1 MFQKE
6 LDILPQRVSPIKV
19 EENSSAA
26 FRPIQ
31 YLGSKLR
38 LVKEISEIIE
48 SNKTSNLVCDL
59 FSGSGVVSHYLA
71 KKNDV
76 ISLDI
81 QYYSTVIS
89 SALINGRRFSKSEIS
104 SFIGEAKSNP
114 LYSNLQF
121 IYEPLTSLEESLLK
135 SKLISDNDKLKFAE
149 FVENCS
155 VYSYLKSNNS
165 YSVTEKKNFVRTALR
180 KFDERFKAA
189 SEPAKKFSYC
199 SFYYG
204 GVYFSFKQSIM
215 IDALLFK
222 INELKSIDEAKYSI
236 LLASL
241 LSTLSEIVA
250 TVGKQFAQPMK
261 LTDKN
266 NKPKTLLASRAV
278 RDRNYDVETIFT
290 KWVNEYSN
298 NCFQQ
303 TNNKS
308 ITSDYKYFLDNCN
321 ENIGCFYADPPY
333 TIDHYSRFYH
343 ILESIALYDYPEL
356 AAMNKSNVGNVIM
369 KGLYRVERHQSL
381 FCIPSQAK
389 RAFADLFQG
398 ASKFNCPLLLSYSP
412 FEENTTNRPRLLSI
426 NEIISLAKNYYE
438 NVEVI
443 QVKEHQHRK
452 LNKAQNN
459 TESLKN
465 GEVMILCK
473 QTKN

>member
-1 MFQKE
+1 MFQSE
-6 LDILPQRVSPIKV
+6 LDIYTHSVSDTNV
-19 EENSSAA
+19 ENNG

-38 LVKEISEIIE
+38 LVKEISEIVE

-59 FSGSGVVSHYLA
+59 FSGSGVVSHFLA
-71 KKNDV
+71 NKNAV

-89 SALINGRRFSKSEIS
+89 SALINGRKFSKEEIT
-104 SFIGEAKSNP
+104 SFIKEATDNAIFSD
-114 LYSNLQF
+114 LQF
-121 IYEPLTSLEESLLK
+121 MYEPLTSLEESLLK
-135 SKLISDNDKLKFAE
+135 SKLASDDDKLKFAS

-155 VYSYLKSNNS
+155 VYSYLKSNNLFPD
-165 YSVTEKKNFVRTALR
+165 TENIVLTALK
-180 KFDERFKAA
+180 KFEERFKAA
-189 SEPAKKFSYC
+189 TELSRKTSYC
-199 SFYYG
+199 SLYYG
-204 GVYFSFKQSIM
+204 GVYFSFRQSIM

-222 INELKSIDEAKYSI
+222 INELKSIDKPKYSI

-266 NKPKTLLASRAV
+266 NKPKKLLASRSV
-278 RDRNYDVETIFT
+278 RDRNYDVVTIFT
-290 KWVNEYSN
+290 KWLNEYSS

-303 TNNKS
+303 PTNKS
-308 ITSDYKYFLDNCN
+308 ITSDYKYFLDNCK

-356 AAMNKSNVGNVIM
+356 ATMNKSNVGNVIM
-369 KGLYRVERHQSL
+369 KGLYRVDRHQSL
-381 FCIPSQAK
+381 FCVPSQVK
-389 RAFADLFQG
+389 GAFTDLFEG

-412 FEENTTNRPRLLSI
+412 FEENTTHRPRLLSI
-426 NEIISLAKNYYE
+426 DEIISLANKYYE
-438 NVEVI
+438 SVEVI
-443 QVKEHQHRK
+443 EIKQHQHRK
-452 LNKAQNN
+452 LNQAKNN
-459 TESLKN
+459 TEALKH

>member
-1 MFQKE
+1 MIQAE
-6 LDILPQRVSPIKV
+6 LDIFPLCDTTTKVSQNV
-19 EENSSAA
+19 NSA

-38 LVKEISEIIE
+38 LVKEISEIVE
-48 SNKTSNLVCDL
+48 ANKTSNLVCDL

-71 KKNDV
+71 NKNEV

-89 SALINGRRFSKSEIS
+89 SALINGRKFPESEIAT
-104 SFIGEAKSNP
+104 FINKAINNP
-114 LYSNLQF
+114 LFSELQF
-121 IYEPLTSLEESLLK
+121 IYEPLISLEDSLLK
-135 SKLISDNDKLKFAE
+135 SKLASDADKLKFAS

-155 VYSYLKSNNS
+155 VYSYLKSSNLF
-165 YSVTEKKNFVRTALR
+165 TESKTETFVLAAL
-180 KFDERFKAA
+180 KEFDKRFKEA
-189 SEPAKKFSYC
+189 SESARKLSYC

-215 IDALLFK
+215 IDALLAK
-222 INELKSIDEAKYSI
+222 INELKSIDEPKYSI

-266 NKPKTLLASRAV
+266 NKPKSLLASRSV
-278 RDRNYDVETIFT
+278 RDRNYDVKIIFA
-290 KWVNEYSN
+290 KWLNEYSN
-298 NCFQQ
+298 NCFQE

-308 ITSDYKYFLDNCN
+308 ITSDYKYFLDNCK
-321 ENIGCFYADPPY
+321 EDIGFIYADPPY

-356 AAMNKSNVGNVIM
+356 AAMNKSKVGNVIM
-369 KGLYRVERHQSL
+369 KGLYRVNRHQSL

-389 RAFADLFQG
+389 GAFTDLFQG

-412 FEENTTNRPRLLSI
+412 FEENLTHRPRLLSI
-426 NEIISLAKNYYE
+426 DEIISLANNFYE
-438 NVEVI
+438 SVEVI
-443 QVKEHQHRK
+443 EIKEHQHRK

-459 TESLKN
+459 SEALKN

-473 QTKN
+473 KTEN

>member
-1 MFQKE
+1 MFQKG
-6 LDILPQRVSPIKV
+6 LDILPQQVSPTKV
-19 EENSSAA
+19 EENNSSA

-38 LVKEISEIIE
+38 LVKEISGIIE

-89 SALINGRRFSKSEIS
+89 SALINGRRFSKSEIA
-104 SFIGEAKSNP
+104 SFISEAKSNP
-114 LYSNLQF
+114 LYSNLQN

-135 SKLISDNDKLKFAE
+135 SKLTSDNDKQKFAA

-165 YSVTEKKNFVRTALR
+165 SSVIEKENFVRTALR
-180 KFDERFKAA
+180 NFDERFKAA
-189 SEPAKKFSYC
+189 SERAKKISYC

-204 GVYFSFKQSIM
+204 GVYFSFRQSIM

-222 INELKSIDEAKYSI
+222 INEFKSIDEPKYSI

-266 NKPKTLLASRAV
+266 NKPKSLLASRAV

-290 KWVNEYSN
+290 KWVNEYSK

-303 TNNKS
+303 TNNRS

-426 NEIISLAKNYYE
+426 NEIISLAKIYYK

-443 QVKEHQHRK
+443 EVKEHQHRK

-459 TESLKN
+459 TEALKN

>member
-1 MFQKE
+1 MFQTE
-6 LDILPQRVSPIKV
+6 LDIFPPRVAPAKV
-19 EENSSAA
+19 GQNGNAA

-48 SNKTSNLVCDL
+48 SNKTSNRVCDL

-71 KKNDV
+71 NKNEV

-81 QYYSTVIS
+81 QYYSTIIS
-89 SALINGRRFSKSEIS
+89 SALINGRKFSKSEIA
-104 SFIGEAKSNP
+104 SFISEAKSNP
-114 LYSNLQF
+114 IFSDLQF

-135 SKLISDNDKLKFAE
+135 SKLASDDDKIKFAS

-155 VYSYLKSNNS
+155 VYSYLKSNNLFS
-165 YSVTEKKNFVRTALR
+165 ETDTENFVLTALK
-180 KFDERFKAA
+180 KFEERFKVA
-189 SEPAKKFSYC
+189 SELARKLSYC

-204 GVYFSFKQSIM
+204 GVYFSFRQSIM

-222 INELKSIDEAKYSI
+222 INELKSIDEPKYSI

-266 NKPKTLLASRAV
+266 NKPKTLLASRSV

-290 KWVNEYSN
+290 KWLNEYSN

-308 ITSDYKYFLDNCN
+308 ITSDYKYFLDNCK

-369 KGLYRVERHQSL
+369 KGLYRVDRHQSL

-389 RAFADLFQG
+389 GAFTDLFQG

-412 FEENTTNRPRLLSI
+412 FEENTTHRPRLLSI
-426 NEIISLAKNYYE
+426 DEIISLAKKFYE
-438 NVEVI
+438 SVEVI
-443 QVKEHQHRK
+443 EIKEHKHRK

-459 TESLKN
+459 SEALKN

>member
-1 MFQKE
+1 MSQVESF
-6 LDILPQRVSPIKV
+6 ILPNHVSSTNV
-19 EENSSAA
+19 EQNRNAA

-38 LVKEISEIIE
+38 LVNEISEIVE

-71 KKNDV
+71 HKNEV

-89 SALINGRRFSKSEIS
+89 SALINGRKFSKNEIL
-104 SFIGEAKSNP
+104 SFVKEVVSNP
-114 LYSNLQF
+114 VFSDLQF
-121 IYEPLTSLEESLLK
+121 IYEPLTDLEELLLK
-135 SKLISDNDKLKFAE
+135 TRLISDSDKLKFAS
-149 FVENCS
+149 FVDNCS
-155 VYSYLKSNNS
+155 VYSYLKSGALSTNTDS
-165 YSVTEKKNFVRTALR
+165 TTIVLAALR
-180 KFDERFKAA
+180 KFEKRYKA
-189 SEPAKKFSYC
+189 SNELSRKFSYC
-199 SFYYG
+199 SLYFG

-222 INELKSIDEAKYSI
+222 INELKFVDKPKYSI

-266 NKPKTLLASRAV
+266 DKPKTLLASRAL
-278 RDRNYDVETIFT
+278 RDRNFDVVTIFT
-290 KWVNEYSN
+290 KWLNQYSR
-298 NCFQQ
+298 NCFEQ
-303 TNNKS
+303 TTNKS
-308 ITSDYKYFLDNCN
+308 ITSDYKYFLDNCE

-356 AAMNKSNVGNVIM
+356 AVMNKSNAGNVIM
-369 KGLYRVERHQSL
+369 KGLYRVNRHQSL
-381 FCIPSQAK
+381 FCIPSQAN
-389 RAFADLFQG
+389 RAFTELFEG
-398 ASKFNCPLLLSYSP
+398 TSKFNCPLVLSYSP
-412 FEENTTNRPRLLSI
+412 FEKSTTHRPRLLSI
-426 NEIISLAKNYYE
+426 DEIVLLAKKYYKS
-438 NVEVI
+438 VEVI
-443 QVKEHQHRK
+443 KIKEHQHKK
-452 LNKAQNN
+452 LNQAKNN
-459 TESLKN
+459 SEALKN

-473 QTKN
+473 K

>member
-1 MFQKE
+1 MIQTE
-6 LDILPQRVSPIKV
+6 LDILPNLDSSTIAQ
-19 EENSSAA
+19 ENGSAA

-71 KKNDV
+71 NKNDV

-81 QYYSTVIS
+81 QYYSTIIS
-89 SALINGRRFSKSEIS
+89 SALINGKNISKSEII
-104 SFIGEAKSNP
+104 SFISEAKSNP
-114 LYSNLQF
+114 IFTNLQF
-121 IYEPLTSLEESLLK
+121 IYEPLTSLEESLFK
-135 SKLISDNDKLKFAE
+135 SKLASDDEKIKFAE

-155 VYSYLKSNNS
+155 VYSYLKSSNPFS
-165 YSVTEKKNFVRTALR
+165 ETETNNFVLTALK
-180 KFDERFKAA
+180 KFEARYKAA
-189 SEPAKKFSYC
+189 SEFEQRISYC
-199 SFYYG
+199 SLYYG
-204 GVYFSFKQSIM
+204 GVYFSFRQSIM

-222 INELKSIDEAKYSI
+222 INKQKSIDHPKYKI
-236 LLASL
+236 LLAAL

-261 LTDKN
+261 LTDKS
-266 NKPKTLLASRAV
+266 NKPKILLASRSV
-278 RDRNYDVETIFT
+278 RDRNYDVESIFT

-308 ITSDYKYFLDNCN
+308 ITSDYKYFLDNCK

-356 AAMNKSNVGNVIM
+356 AEMNKSKVGNVIM
-369 KGLYRVERHQSL
+369 KGLYRVDRHQSL

-389 RAFADLFQG
+389 GAFIDLFQG

-412 FEENTTNRPRLLSI
+412 FEENTTHRPRLLSI
-426 NEIISLAKNYYE
+426 DEIISLANNYYE
-438 NVEVI
+438 CVEVVEI
-443 QVKEHQHRK
+443 KEHQHRK

-459 TESLKN
+459 TEALKN

-473 QTKN
+473 RTKK

>member
-1 MFQKE
+1 MFE
-6 LDILPQRVSPIKV
+6 PEIDIFPKSVSPTTV
-19 EENSSAA
+19 TQNGNAA

-38 LVKEISEIIE
+38 LVKEISKIVE
-48 SNKTSNLVCDL
+48 SNKTSNIVCDL

-71 KKNDV
+71 NKNEV

-81 QYYSTVIS
+81 QYYSTIIS
-89 SALINGRRFSKSEIS
+89 SALLNGRKFSKNEIA
-104 SFIGEAKSNP
+104 SFIKGATNNSIFTD
-114 LYSNLQF
+114 LQH
-121 IYEPLTSLEESLLK
+121 IYQPLTSLEESLLK
-135 SKLISDNDKLKFAE
+135 SKLSSDEDKLKFAS
-149 FVENCS
+149 FIENCS
-155 VYSYLKSNNS
+155 VYSYLNSSNLFAE
-165 YSVTEKKNFVRTALR
+165 TESFVLTALK
-180 KFDERFKAA
+180 KFEERFKTSNEIVRKA
-189 SEPAKKFSYC
+189 SYC

-204 GVYFSFKQSIM
+204 GVYFSFRQSIM

-222 INELKSIDEAKYSI
+222 INELKSIDRPKYSI

-266 NKPKTLLASRAV
+266 NKPKTLLAARSV
-278 RDRNYDVETIFT
+278 RDRSYDVVTVFT
-290 KWVNEYSN
+290 KWLNEYSN

-303 TNNKS
+303 TTNKS
-308 ITSDYKYFLDNCN
+308 VTSDYKYFLNTCK

-369 KGLYRVERHQSL
+369 KGLYRVDRHQSL
-381 FCIPSQAK
+381 FCIPSKAK
-389 RAFADLFQG
+389 GAFTDLFEG

-412 FEENTTNRPRLLSI
+412 FEENTKHRPRLLSI
-426 NEIISLAKNYYE
+426 NEITSLATKYYE
-438 NVEVI
+438 SVEVI
-443 QVKEHQHRK
+443 EIKEHQHRK
-452 LNKAQNN
+452 LNQAKNN
-459 TESLKN
+459 TDALKN

>member
-1 MFQKE
+1 MIQTDLE
-6 LDILPQRVSPIKV
+6 ILSNHVSLNIS
-19 EENSSAA
+19 EENISDA

-71 KKNDV
+71 NKNDI

-89 SALINGRRFSKSEIS
+89 SALINGKKLSKSEIE
-104 SFIGEAKSNP
+104 SFISEAKSNP
-114 LYSNLQF
+114 IYLDLEF
-121 IYEPLTSLEESLLK
+121 IYEPLTCLEESLLK
-135 SKLISDNDKLKFAE
+135 SKLISDDDKIKFAE

-155 VYSYLKSNNS
+155 VYSYLKSSIPFNITDTN
-165 YSVTEKKNFVRTALR
+165 YFVLNAL
-180 KFDERFKAA
+180 KQFEERYNAA
-189 SEPAKKFSYC
+189 SKIVQKTSYC
-199 SFYYG
+199 SLYYG

-215 IDALLFK
+215 IDALLLK
-222 INELKSIDEAKYSI
+222 INKLKSLDQQKYSI

-261 LTDKN
+261 LTDRN
-266 NKPKTLLASRAV
+266 NKPKKLLASRSV
-278 RDRNYDVETIFT
+278 RDRNYDVEYIFT
-290 KWVNEYSN
+290 KWVNAYSS
-298 NCFQQ
+298 NCFVQ

-308 ITSDYKYFLDNCN
+308 ITSDYKYFLNNCK

-356 AAMNKSNVGNVIM
+356 ALMKKSKVGNAIM
-369 KGLYRVERHQSL
+369 KGLYRVNRHQSL
-381 FCIPSQAK
+381 FSIPSRAK
-389 RAFADLFQG
+389 GAFIELFNG

-412 FEENTTNRPRLLSI
+412 FDENTKNRPRLLTI
-426 NEIISLAKNYYE
+426 DEIISLAKIYYE
-438 NVEVI
+438 SVEVYEL
-443 QVKEHQHRK
+443 KEHKHRK
-452 LNKAQNN
+452 LNKGQNN
-459 TESLKN
+459 NIALKN

-473 QTKN
+473 KR